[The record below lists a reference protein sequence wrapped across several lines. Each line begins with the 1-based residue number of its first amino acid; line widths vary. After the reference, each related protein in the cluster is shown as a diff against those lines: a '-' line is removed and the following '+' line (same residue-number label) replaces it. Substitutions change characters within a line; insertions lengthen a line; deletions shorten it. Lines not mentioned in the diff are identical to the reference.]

1 MTPTFDK
8 IHLRFKLNGINY
20 NYEELKE
27 VAYSLVKEGVPYEKI
42 IGDFLLD
49 WLDDNDYLIIKTSGS
64 TGSPKPI
71 KVSKQAM
78 VNSSISTADFF
89 EFEPGNTALHCLPT
103 KYVAGK
109 MMLVRA
115 MILGLELDMVEPS
128 ANPVFDY
135 GKHYDFGAMV
145 PFQLENS
152 FEYCNNI
159 KTIIIGGAPA
169 SFHLIHRVQN
179 SKTNVYETFG
189 MTETVSHI
197 AVRKLNNFRKNQSL
211 STSYFKTLPSIKISQ
226 DNRHC
231 LIISAPKISNEQIVT
246 NDIVRMHSD
255 KEFEWLGRYDNVINS
270 GGIKIFPEALEK
282 KIEDKLS
289 SRFFIT
295 SEEDK
300 TFGEKVILVI
310 EGEKTEIPSSFFQ
323 NLDEYE
329 IPKHIYFVPKFSE
342 TVNGKIQRLQTL
354 KLIK

>member
-20 NYEELKE
+20 NHEELKE

-71 KVSKQAM
+71 RVSKQAM

-135 GKHYDFGAMV
+135 EKHYDFGAMV

-152 FEYCNNI
+152 LEYCNNI
-159 KTIIIGGAPA
+159 KTMIIGGAPA
-169 SFHLIHRVQN
+169 SYHLIDSVQD

-197 AVRKLNNFRKNQSL
+197 AVRKLNNFKHGRSL
-211 STSYFKTLPSIKISQ
+211 LKSYFKTLPSIKISQ
-226 DNRHC
+226 DDRNC
-231 LIISAPKISNEQIVT
+231 LIINAPKISNEQIVT
-246 NDIVRMHSD
+246 NDIVKLHSEN
-255 KEFEWLGRYDNVINS
+255 EFEWLGRYDNVINT
-270 GGIKIFPEALEK
+270 GGVKVFPETIEK
-282 KIEDKLS
+282 KIEDKITK
-289 SRFFIT
+289 RFFVG

-300 TFGEKVILVI
+300 TYGENVILVI
-310 EGEKTEIPSSFFQ
+310 EGEETDLSTNIFEG
-323 NLDEYE
+323 LDTYE
-329 IPKHIYFVPKFSE
+329 VPKQTYFVSKFSE
-342 TVNGKIQRLQTL
+342 TVNGKIQRTQTL
-354 KLIK
+354 KLLK

>member
-20 NYEELKE
+20 NHEELKE

-64 TGSPKPI
+64 TGFPKPI

-128 ANPVFDY
+128 SSPVFDY
-135 GKHYDFGAMV
+135 EKHYDFGAMV

-152 FEYCNNI
+152 LKYCDKI

-169 SFHLIHRVQN
+169 SFHLINKVQN
-179 SKTNVYETFG
+179 SKANVYETFG

-197 AVRKLNNFRKNQSL
+197 AVRKLNNFKRGQSF
-211 STSYFKTLPSIKISQ
+211 SNSYFRTLPSIEISQ
-226 DNRHC
+226 DKRGC
-231 LIISAPKISNEQIVT
+231 LIINAPQISNEQIVT
-246 NDIVRMHSD
+246 NDIVQLHSD
-255 KEFEWLGRYDNVINS
+255 KEFEWLGRIDNVINS
-270 GGIKIFPEALEK
+270 GGIKIFPESVEK
-282 KIEDKLS
+282 KIEDKLT
-289 SRFFIT
+289 SRFFVA
-295 SEEDK
+295 SKDHK
-300 TFGEKVILVI
+300 KFGEKVILVI
-310 EGEKTEIPSSFFQ
+310 EGEEMEISTNYFE

-329 IPKHIYFVPKFSE
+329 TPKEIYFLPKFSE
-342 TVNGKIQRLQTL
+342 TVNGKIQRQQTL
-354 KLIK
+354 KLLK

>member
-8 IHLRFKLNGINY
+8 IHLRFKLNNNNY

-49 WLDDNDYLIIKTSGS
+49 WLDDKDYLVIKTSGS
-64 TGSPKPI
+64 TGTPKPI

-135 GKHYDFGAMV
+135 EKQYHFGAMV
-145 PFQLENS
+145 PFQLQNS
-152 FEYCNNI
+152 LKNCNNI

-169 SFHLIHRVQN
+169 SHHLIDQVQN
-179 SKTNVYETFG
+179 SVANVYETFG

-197 AVRKLNNFRKNQSL
+197 AVRKLNNFSNGQSI
-211 STSYFKTLPSIKISQ
+211 SNSYFKTLPSIKISQ
-226 DNRHC
+226 DERRC
-231 LIISAPKISNEQIVT
+231 LIINAPKISKEQIVT
-246 NDIVRMHSD
+246 NDIVKLHSD
-255 KEFEWLGRYDNVINS
+255 KEFEWLGRFDNVINS
-270 GGIKIFPEALEK
+270 GGVKIFPESIEK

-289 SRFFIT
+289 GRFFIA
-295 SEEDK
+295 SENDEK
-300 TFGEKVILVI
+300 FGENVILVL
-310 EGEKTEIPSSFFQ
+310 EGEQRKIPSEVFEG
-323 NLDEYE
+323 LDDLE
-329 IPKHIYFVPKFSE
+329 IPKQIYFVPKFSE
-342 TVNGKIQRLQTL
+342 TVNGKIQRSQTL
-354 KLIK
+354 KLLK